1 MKASLTIAL
10 FRFKMHV
17 IVENAM
23 TERVQIP

>member
-10 FRFKMHV
+10 FRFKMLV